1 MSVRLDRL
9 GEDRARALRKR
20 EEWDAK
26 YKELDRLYKER
37 ENTEIHD
44 IVHAANLTPDQL
56 AILLQTLGQ
65 GLPNGAVPENITG
78 AAATIIKNTED
89 TDDED

>member
-26 YKELDRLYKER
+26 YKGLDRLYKER

-56 AILLQTLGQ
+56 AMLLQTLGQ
-65 GLPNGAVPENITG
+65 GLPNGAVSENITG
-78 AAATIIKNTED
+78 AAATITKNTED

>member
-1 MSVRLDRL
+1 MSIRLDRL

-56 AILLQTLGQ
+56 AMLLQTLGQ
-65 GLPNGAVPENITG
+65 GLPNGAVPENITV
-78 AAATIIKNTED
+78 AAATITKNTED

>member
-56 AILLQTLGQ
+56 AMLLQTLGQ
-65 GLPNGAVPENITG
+65 GFPSGAVPETITG
-78 AAATIIKNTED
+78 AAATTTKNTED

>member
-1 MSVRLDRL
+1 MSIRLDRL

-56 AILLQTLGQ
+56 AILLQTLGH
-65 GLPNGAVPENITG
+65 GLPNGAAPETITG
-78 AAATIIKNTED
+78 AAATTTKNTED